1 MNTGNE
7 SVHVA
12 SKSILYCSEV
22 FESKKLSIHK
32 VDLLGE
38 KAGLIYE
45 FIKTLQLLS
54 KYTNILSN
62 YFSVK
67 KANQNTIK
75 VLFQNKSRKCVC

>member
-45 FIKTLQLLS
+45 FTKTLSRHCSFYLS
-54 KYTNILSN
+54 IQTYYQITSP
-62 YFSVK
+62 
-67 KANQNTIK
+67 
-75 VLFQNKSRKCVC
+75 